1 MQSLSPQ
8 RLVVDLA
15 SYVGGTVR
23 SRGALYF
30 QMRRVR
36 LAPDEAGV
44 LVANVRGSRLY
55 EVRLSR
61 EGETLRATCT
71 CPYFED
77 RGECCKHVWATVL
90 TAAAAGRLADA
101 GGRLPR
107 RLAAGEVDYGVFT
120 DDEDDWDDDDPSDD
134 GYRYSEASEVT
145 PAPRGGAPAVPRPIP
160 RREPPAPSWRS
171 LLARPREQPYRGRPA
186 PAVEDLLYAISVPA
200 ALAGEGLVVEV
211 LQRKRTAQGADGKP
225 QLAQLALAQIAHL
238 PRSPDQQVLNLLAGI
253 SPSAAF
259 RSSWEAALQYEIL
272 PARCRIPEPVMG
284 FLVPLL
290 CATGRCR
297 LRLAPQSLEEVSL
310 AWQAGP
316 PWELWLEVRRDE
328 AARSYR
334 VTGSLRRG
342 EERMGL
348 AEPVLMLRTGIV
360 FTARDAAPLDHHG
373 AFGWISMLRRQRE
386 LLVPEREGDE
396 LLEILL
402 AGPDLPPLDLPE
414 ELRFTEVCET
424 PRTRLRLWTPR
435 GAGRDGR
442 GDWLRGELSFGYGER
457 EVGSGAPGRGIYER
471 QGGRFLVRDTAAEAA
486 AAARLIA
493 LGFIP
498 AAESEPGRPIWR
510 LHPSRLAGAVRQLLA
525 AGWAVEAGGRPYR
538 APGAAS
544 AGVSSG
550 IDWFELRGEVA
561 FGGETVQLTDLLAS
575 LRRRDA
581 FVPLGDGSLG
591 LLPEEWLE
599 RFAKIAQYGRPEGQG
614 VRFSSVQAGLLDALL
629 AAAPEVTCDA
639 AFAAARR
646 RVQSFAGIQP
656 AAAPAGFRGELR
668 GYQREGL
675 GWLHFLREFG
685 FGGCLADDMGLG
697 KTIQVLALLECRR
710 TLPAGERRGPS
721 LVVVPKSLVFNWLA
735 EAARFTPELRVVNH
749 TGGGRSS
756 TADPFADCDLVLTT
770 YGILRKDAPLLA
782 ATEFD
787 YVVLDEAQAIKNA
800 DSQSAKA
807 ARLLRGRHRL
817 ALSGTPIENHLGE
830 LWSILEFLNPG
841 VLGASPA
848 LRSRSAELRDPD
860 APTRDLLARALRPFI
875 LRRTKGQ
882 VAAELPAKVEQ
893 TLYCELPARQR
904 HLYDQMRDYYRRSLS
919 ARIAAGGLGKAKILV
934 LEALLRLRQIACH
947 PGLVEPR
954 RAEEPSAKLDL
965 LLPHLTEVLEEGHKA
980 LVFSQ
985 FTSFLALLRRELER
999 QGVAYEYLDGKTR
1012 DRQAPV
1018 ERFQSDPECTLFL
1031 VSLKAGGLG
1040 LNLTAADYVYLLDPW
1055 WNPAVEAQAV
1065 DRTHRIGQTRR
1076 VFAYRL
1082 VARDTVEE
1090 RILELQQGKRELADA
1105 VIRADQGLMRSL
1117 TREDLELLLS

>member
-1 MQSLSPQ
+1 MQALSPQ
-8 RLVVDLA
+8 RLVTDLA
-15 SYVGGTVR
+15 SCVSGTVR
-23 SRGALYF
+23 NRGAVYF
-30 QMRRVR
+30 QARRVR

-44 LVANVRGSRLY
+44 LVASVLGSRLY
-55 EVRLSR
+55 EVRLSHQ
-61 EGETLRATCT
+61 GDTLRATCT
-71 CPYFED
+71 CPYFAD

-90 TAAAAGRLADA
+90 TAVAAGRLAGP
-101 GGRLPR
+101 GGRQPR
-107 RLAAGEVDYGVFT
+107 RLAPGEVAYE
-120 DDEDDWDDDDPSDD
+120 DEDDWDDDDVSDD
-134 GYRYSEASEVT
+134 GYDYAETSAVSAEPRRGT
-145 PAPRGGAPAVPRPIP
+145 PAALRPIP
-160 RREPPAPSWRS
+160 RREPPAPSWRA
-171 LLARPREQPYRGRPA
+171 LLARSPEPPSRGRPA
-186 PAVEDLLYAISVPA
+186 PAVGDLRYAISVPA

-211 LQRKRTAQGADGKP
+211 LQRKRTAQGADGRP
-225 QLAQLALAQIAHL
+225 QLAQVTVAQIARL
-238 PRSPDQQVLNLLAGI
+238 PRSADQQVLSMLSAI
-253 SPSAAF
+253 SPSAAY
-259 RSSWEAALQYEIL
+259 RTSWGSALEYEVL
-272 PARCRIPEPVMG
+272 PARCRIPEPVTG

-297 LRLAPQSLEEVSL
+297 LRLEPQSLEAAPL
-310 AWQAGP
+310 AWQDGP
-316 PWELWLEVRRDE
+316 PWELWLELRRDE
-328 AARSYR
+328 AAKSYR

-348 AEPVLMLRTGIV
+348 AEPVLMLRSGIV
-360 FTARDAAPLDHHG
+360 FTARHAAPLDHHG

-386 LLVPEREGDE
+386 LLVPEQEGGE
-396 LLEILL
+396 LLEMLL
-402 AGPDLPPLDLPE
+402 ADSDLPPLDLPE
-414 ELRFTEVCET
+414 ELRFTAAHET

-435 GAGRDGR
+435 GGSDGR
-442 GDWLRGELSFGYGER
+442 GEWLRAELFFGYGGR
-457 EVGSGAPGRGIYER
+457 EVGSGAAGRGVYER
-471 QGGRFLVRDTAAEAA
+471 ESAQLFVRDGAAEAA
-486 AAARLIA
+486 AVVRLTA
-493 LGFIP
+493 QGFIP
-498 AAESEPGRPIWR
+498 AAESEAGRPIWR

-525 AGWAVEAGGRPYR
+525 AGWAVEAEGRSYR
-538 APGAAS
+538 PPGVAT

-561 FGGETVQLTDLLAS
+561 FGGETVQLADLLAS
-575 LRRRDA
+575 RRRRDA
-581 FVPLGDGSLG
+581 FVALGDGSLG

-599 RFAKIAQYGRPEGQG
+599 RFAKIAQYGRPEGKG

-646 RVQSFAGIQP
+646 RLQGFAGVEP
-656 AAAPAGFRGELR
+656 AAAPDGFQGELR
-668 GYQREGL
+668 GYQRDGL

-697 KTIQVLALLECRR
+697 KTIQVLALLESRR
-710 TLPAGERRGPS
+710 TLPASERPGPS

-735 EAARFTPELRVVNH
+735 EAARFTPELRVVDH

-756 TADPFADCDLVLTT
+756 TVDPFAACDVVLTT
-770 YGILRKDAPLLA
+770 YGTLRKDAPLLA

-787 YVVLDEAQAIKNA
+787 YVILDEAQAIKNA

-841 VLGASPA
+841 VLGASSA
-848 LRSRSAELRDPD
+848 LRSRSAALRDPD
-860 APTRDLLARALRPFI
+860 AATRDLLARALRPFI

-904 HLYDQMRDYYRRSLS
+904 QLYDQMRDYYRRSLS
-919 ARIAAGGLGKAKILV
+919 ARIDAGGLGKAKILV

-947 PGLVEPR
+947 AGLVEPH

-965 LLPHLTEVLEEGHKA
+965 LLPHLGEVLEEGHKA

-985 FTSFLALLRRELER
+985 FTSFLALLRRELDR
-999 QGVAYEYLDGKTR
+999 NGVAYEYLDGKTR
-1012 DRQAPV
+1012 DRQARV

-1065 DRTHRIGQTRR
+1065 DRAHRLGQTRR

-1090 RILELQQGKRELADA
+1090 RILELQQSKRELADA
-1105 VIRADQGLMRSL
+1105 VIRADQGLLRSL